1 MSTFLLTQILALI
14 VIIGISIYIYT
25 KRKILGFWIT
35 TALYLF
41 ILGGTAY
48 ISIKNYPKYWIGYHL
63 TMKVKSQF
71 VAEQEIGPGEYLE
84 DFHEI
89 CDIVESYYMLAKP
102 KGISLKALREKYSAM
117 VNDVKN
123 NSEYFIVIQQY
134 FSELKNS
141 HTNLRYKKYTA
152 LANAEW
158 RCDSLYVTV
167 NLTNLPIRTGDK
179 ILSIDGI
186 NALSWRDS
194 MMHYVTASTKKGRHK
209 HTADYVF
216 SSYIDT
222 LRTLCLCRKDSVFQV
237 KVGLRKDGLQL
248 ISNYNKET
256 GRSEKKRILDSSQK
270 EEHFT
275 YLTLSGFTDED
286 TDEFILKYEKVRNSP
301 CIVLNLQNNSGGLV
315 RNMEKIAALLLKRAY
330 PSENIILP
338 SKNAFKGKLYV
349 LIGSYTCSAAE
360 HLASLLKESK
370 SAILVGEET
379 AGDFGTTPLTFCTSH
394 DTYFCVG
401 FGKPKKTFKGKP
413 REGKGVEPHYQITEE
428 ALLSNSHNT
437 LRKTFMLIMNDA
449 IEAKKIE

>member
-1 MSTFLLTQILALI
+1 
-14 VIIGISIYIYT
+14 
-25 KRKILGFWIT
+25 
-35 TALYLF
+35 
-41 ILGGTAY
+41 
-48 ISIKNYPKYWIGYHL
+48 
-63 TMKVKSQF
+63 MKVKNQF

-194 MMHYVTASTKKGRHK
+194 MMHYVTASTKKGRYK

-216 SSYIDT
+216 
-222 LRTLCLCRKDSVFQV
+222 QV
-237 KVGLRKDGLQL
+237 IL
-248 ISNYNKET
+248 IHSEPYAFA
-256 GRSEKKRILDSSQK
+256 GRIPFFR
-270 EEHFT
+270 
-275 YLTLSGFTDED
+275 
-286 TDEFILKYEKVRNSP
+286 
-301 CIVLNLQNNSGGLV
+301 
-315 RNMEKIAALLLKRAY
+315 
-330 PSENIILP
+330 
-338 SKNAFKGKLYV
+338 
-349 LIGSYTCSAAE
+349 
-360 HLASLLKESK
+360 
-370 SAILVGEET
+370 
-379 AGDFGTTPLTFCTSH
+379 
-394 DTYFCVG
+394 
-401 FGKPKKTFKGKP
+401 
-413 REGKGVEPHYQITEE
+413 
-428 ALLSNSHNT
+428 
-437 LRKTFMLIMNDA
+437 
-449 IEAKKIE
+449 